1 MLKRKSKTIKEEI
14 KRIKATCKTLKDI
27 NSIHGWLDFYYE
39 RLTNKEIDMETAMKY
54 NFADIL
60 TNGKQ
65 VRRFDY
71 DINDNTIAFEFL
83 NYSIAPNNFLLIY
96 NEFEG
101 NTQIHIDIYVLK
113 QEIPF

>member
-1 MLKRKSKTIKEEI
+1 MLKRKSKAIKEEM

-39 RLTNKEIDMETAMKY
+39 RLTNKEIDMDTAMKY

-65 VRRFDY
+65 VGRFDY
-71 DINDNTIAFEFL
+71 DINDNTIAFEFF

>member
-1 MLKRKSKTIKEEI
+1 MLKRKSKTIKEEMKKI
-14 KRIKATCKTLKDI
+14 KTTCKTLNDI
-27 NSIHGWLDFYYE
+27 NSIHRWLDFYYE

-65 VRRFDY
+65 VGRFDY